1 MRDKRKM
8 LRWTLGILGGM
19 VLLAAMLLVIFQ
31 TPDIPVS
38 RLKETYGG
46 GKSRYLPVNG
56 MSVHYRDEGPA
67 IDSLPLVLLHGSGS
81 SLHTWDS
88 LVAQLEGKR
97 CIRIDLPGFGLTGPH
112 PQGDYRMSTTGSILD
127 SVLRFLKVDSC
138 IMAGNSLGGLVAWS
152 YATAHPKVEAL
163 ILVDPAG
170 FPPEK
175 GKGGNLAFRLA
186 RIPVLNK
193 LLTYITPK
201 SLVEKSLK
209 QSYGDPSMVS
219 PALVQRYYD
228 LNLREGNR
236 QALVDRFT
244 QDFSTDTMALRNLHM
259 PVLLVWGEKDQVIP
273 FSTAR
278 RFQSLLPQAR
288 LVSYPE
294 LGHVPQEE
302 SPAQLA
308 STIRAWLLQ
317 RRS

>member
-1 MRDKRKM
+1 
-8 LRWTLGILGGM
+8 M
-19 VLLAAMLLVIFQ
+19 VLLVAMLVVVFQ

-46 GKSRYLPVNG
+46 GKSRYLPVGG

-67 IDSLPLVLLHGSGS
+67 TDSLPLVLLHGSGS

-88 LVAQLEGKR
+88 LVIALEGKR

-112 PQGDYRMSTTGSILD
+112 PQGDYRMAATGIVLD
-127 SVLRFLKVDSC
+127 SVLRFLQVDSC
-138 IMAGNSLGGLVAWS
+138 VVAGNSLGGLVAWS
-152 YATAHPKVEAL
+152 YAAAHPKVEGL
-163 ILVDPAG
+163 ILLDPAG
-170 FPPEK
+170 LPAEK
-175 GKGGNLAFRLA
+175 GQGGNLAFRLA

-209 QSYGDPSMVS
+209 QSYGDTSRVTAS
-219 PALVQRYYD
+219 LVQRYYE

-244 QDFSTDTMALRNLHM
+244 QDLSVDTLVLRNLRM
-259 PVLLVWGEKDQVIP
+259 PVLLIWGEKDKVIP
-273 FSTAR
+273 FSIAP
-278 RFQSLLPQAR
+278 RFQALISQAQ

-302 SPAQLA
+302 SPAQVA

-317 RRS
+317 HRP